1 MRINI
6 VSIFKLLMKKAIAL
20 TIAVSIAITVVL
32 RLHPVVTACIVAAI
46 ILILYRPASSTMFKM
61 LNIADGSCEKLPSLL
76 SDFDANFRVYWSYNT
91 SAFVE
96 ARGYL
101 EAFIELLNTSPS
113 HQLYANICNMKTS
126 CLNALHSIII
136 SVDNRQDI
144 NSLGDEIAA
153 LDAHCEN
160 LLSEYRQRLE
170 KVPITT
176 MWAPTD
182 NSKIKPYLTPDNALS
197 AYGWFI

>member
-1 MRINI
+1 
-6 VSIFKLLMKKAIAL
+6 MKKAIAL
-20 TIAVSIAITVVL
+20 TIAVSIAITAVL
-32 RLHPVVTACIVAAI
+32 RLHPVVTACIAATI
-46 ILILYRPASSTMFKM
+46 ILVLYRPASSTMLKM
-61 LNIADGSCEKLPSLL
+61 LNIAGGSSQEQAPVLL
-76 SDFDANFRVYWSYNT
+76 SDFDKHFGVYRGYNT

-96 ARGYL
+96 ACGYL
-101 EAFIELLNTSPS
+101 ETFIELLNTSHS

-136 SVDNRQDI
+136 SVDNRRDI
-144 NSLGDEIAA
+144 NSLGDKIAA
-153 LDAHCEN
+153 LDAQCDD

-176 MWAPTD
+176 MWVPTD
-182 NSKIKPYLTPDNALS
+182 NGKIKPYLTPDNALS